1 MDMWTQSRNRESEMN
16 WESRIDLYTLL
27 CVKQIARVKL
37 PYSTGSSVW
46 CYVIASR
53 GGVGRVEGRLEME
66 GTYVRMWLTH
76 FIVQQK

>member
-1 MDMWTQSRNRESEMN
+1 MDMWTQGRNRVSEMN

-53 GGVGRVEGRLEME
+53 GGVERVEGRLEME